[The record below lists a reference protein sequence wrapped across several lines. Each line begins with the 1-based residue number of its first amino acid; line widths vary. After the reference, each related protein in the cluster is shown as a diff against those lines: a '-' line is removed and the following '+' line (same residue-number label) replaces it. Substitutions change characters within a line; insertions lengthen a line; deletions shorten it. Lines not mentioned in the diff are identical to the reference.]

1 MSCAHNQKRR
11 NAVGITGKRAS
22 ALRHA
27 DGEGQAGG
35 LPKACYPLRVK
46 LAWR

>member
-1 MSCAHNQKRR
+1 MIYAHNYEPRIV
-11 NAVGITGKRAS
+11 VGIASERAG

-27 DGEGQAGG
+27 DGDGKAGS

-46 LAWR
+46 LAGR